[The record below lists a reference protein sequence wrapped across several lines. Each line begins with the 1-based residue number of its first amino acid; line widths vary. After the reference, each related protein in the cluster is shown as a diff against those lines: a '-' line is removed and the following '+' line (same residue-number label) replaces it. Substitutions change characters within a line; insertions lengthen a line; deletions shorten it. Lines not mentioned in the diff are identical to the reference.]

1 MLNRKR
7 QIPDSL
13 VPHQGNKLYAISR
26 VTADRHG
33 QNAWLVNLSRG
44 GRTFQM
50 TFSDGTY
57 GGQNQALT
65 VATAYRDAVLKVV
78 PPLTN
83 KDMRMRVRRNRSE
96 GSVLPGVY
104 YNKPG
109 EHSKDGA
116 WIARI
121 ELRAE
126 EAGRNSTAK
135 RSRRALTRTFNVG
148 KYGYDQA
155 RRLAEEERIRM
166 VLAVENGEDPA
177 LRSSDAIALHREL
190 NDPSRQS

>member
-1 MLNRKR
+1 MAEGWCKAFLGLHASELRSKRDPVSNRKR
-7 QIPDSL
+7 HIPDS
-13 VPHQGNKLYAISR
+13 VAPHQGIKLYAITR
-26 VTADRHG
+26 VTAERHG

-44 GRTFQM
+44 GKTFQM

-78 PPLTN
+78 PPLTYN
-83 KDMRMRVRRNRSE
+83 DMRMRVRRNHSE

-121 ELRAE
+121 GT
-126 EAGRNSTAK
+126 AGRRKWTSLDCET
-135 RSRRALTRTFNVG
+135 
-148 KYGYDQA
+148 
-155 RRLAEEERIRM
+155 
-166 VLAVENGEDPA
+166 
-177 LRSSDAIALHREL
+177 
-190 NDPSRQS
+190 